1 MLGKGLGALKSGG
14 NVTPLGAMVAF
25 FFLLFPRTMLVKR
38 AFDVAMSK
46 AKLLLFIA

>member
-1 MLGKGLGALKSGG
+1 MLGKGLGALKSGR
-14 NVTPLGAMVAF
+14 NVTPLGAMVT
-25 FFLLFPRTMLVKR
+25 FFLLFPRTMFVKR

>member
-25 FFLLFPRTMLVKR
+25 FFVISQ
-38 AFDVAMSK
+38 DYVCQESV
-46 AKLLLFIA
+46 

>member
-25 FFLLFPRTMLVKR
+25 FFCYFPGLCLSRERLM
-38 AFDVAMSK
+38 
-46 AKLLLFIA
+46 